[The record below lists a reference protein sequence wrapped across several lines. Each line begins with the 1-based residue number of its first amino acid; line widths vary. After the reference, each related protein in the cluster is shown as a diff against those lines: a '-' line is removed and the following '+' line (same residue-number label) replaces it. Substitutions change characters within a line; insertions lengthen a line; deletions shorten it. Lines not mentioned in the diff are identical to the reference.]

1 MRVSQGAGQGDFRT
15 QALLTGSE
23 LPSSTAPSPYCSLR
37 FLQES
42 EPCGHRRPGDH
53 QPLPSSPQ
61 LLHSKCHSSL
71 DLPY

>member
-1 MRVSQGAGQGDFRT
+1 MGVSQGAGRGDFRT

-23 LPSSTAPSPYCSLR
+23 LPSSTARFPYCSLR

-53 QPLPSSPQ
+53 QPPSRPPPSYCIQNATP
-61 LLHSKCHSSL
+61 
-71 DLPY
+71 P